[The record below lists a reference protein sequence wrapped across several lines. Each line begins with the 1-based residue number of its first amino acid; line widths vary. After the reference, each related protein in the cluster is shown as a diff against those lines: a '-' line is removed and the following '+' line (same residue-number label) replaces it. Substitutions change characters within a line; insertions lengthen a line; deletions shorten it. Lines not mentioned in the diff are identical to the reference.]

1 MRSERTE
8 KREREE
14 REKRKGGR
22 EREKEKA
29 LVGGQVHPLIR
40 SECSSDTFVPGSAIH
55 SLSQL
60 GETVVSFLPKSE

>member
-14 REKRKGGR
+14 REKKKGGR

-40 SECSSDTFVPGSAIH
+40 SECSSATFVPGSSIH
-55 SLSQL
+55 SLSRL
-60 GETVVSFLPKSE
+60 GETIVSFLPKGE